1 MCPGNSKV
9 YGLCYKLNKLNASH
23 IPVVPSSEPSAQSF
37 WPSFTL
43 AFGMQLPLQIL
54 LYLFLQPAHLQSN
67 WAALHTSPNSTSVSK
82 SKKIVKI
89 IVWMIENIFA
99 TYYYRNLIPIQ

>member
-1 MCPGNSKV
+1 MCPGKSQV
-9 YGLCYKLNKLNASH
+9 YGLYHKLIELNASY

-54 LYLFLQPAHLQSN
+54 LNLFLQPLHLQSN

-82 SKKIVKI
+82 SEKIVK
-89 IVWMIENIFA
+89 ELFG
-99 TYYYRNLIPIQ
+99 